1 VTGVLSR
8 RAKLL
13 YGSGDIGF
21 SLTSTIIGAYFA
33 IFLTDVVGLSPGR
46 AAAAIFIGGSWD
58 YINDPIVGYLSDRTR
73 SRWGRR
79 RPFLLFGAL
88 PFALAFVMLWWR
100 PPFEDALALTAYY
113 AAAYVLFDAAA
124 TVAYMPYFALTPEL
138 TSDYDERTSL
148 TSYRMFFSIL
158 GSLIAFTVPL
168 VLIGSFEP
176 ASASRVLLVGAV
188 FGLISALPLLL
199 VFFGT
204 REREVYQ
211 RQERPGLLQ
220 ALRTAVRN
228 RAFVYGLLIFL
239 TTWISVVILQDT
251 LLFYIKHVVQ
261 REGDSELIMATVFVV
276 AMVALPG
283 WNWVAQRWSK
293 RRAYVGGIAFWA
305 VVQVAL
311 IALGPST
318 GLGIILGLCVLAG
331 IGVSAAHVLPWA
343 MIPDAVEWGEYQTGE
358 RHEGTLYSLVTLCRK
373 VATSIAIPGTLLL
386 LEITGYDGLAPR
398 QPPSALMGIRLV
410 IGPLPAVL
418 LGLGIVFALRYPLT
432 RERYAQMV
440 SAIEERRAPRD
451 VCEEGLSHDGDC

>member
-1 VTGVLSR
+1 MTAVLSR
-8 RAKLL
+8 RTKLL
-13 YGSGDIGF
+13 YGSGDVGF

-46 AAAAIFIGGSWD
+46 AAAAIFIGSSWD

-88 PFALAFVMLWWR
+88 PFAIAFVMLWWR
-100 PPFEDALALTAYY
+100 PPYASASALTAYY
-113 AAAYVLFDAAA
+113 AVAYVLFDAAA

-158 GSLIAFTVPL
+158 GSLVAFTVPL
-168 VLIGSFEP
+168 FLIPSFEP
-176 ASASRVLLVGAV
+176 ASAPRVLLMGLI
-188 FGLISALPLLL
+188 FGLVSALPLLL

-204 REREVYQ
+204 RERKAYQ
-211 RQERPGLLQ
+211 RQERPGLLP
-220 ALRTAVRN
+220 ALRAAVKN
-228 RAFVYGLLIFL
+228 KAFVYGLLIFL
-239 TTWISVVILQDT
+239 MTWISVVILQDT

-293 RRAYVGGIAFWA
+293 RSAYVGGIAFWA
-305 VVQVAL
+305 VVQIAL
-311 IALGPST
+311 ITLGPST
-318 GLGIILGLCVLAG
+318 GLGVILGLCVLAG
-331 IGVSAAHVLPWA
+331 IGVAAAHVLPWA

-373 VATSIAIPGTLLL
+373 VATSLAIPATLLL

-398 QPPSALMGIRLV
+398 QPAGALMGIRLV
-410 IGPLPAVL
+410 IGPLPAAL

-432 RERYAQMV
+432 RERHAQMV
-440 SAIEERRAPRD
+440 RAIEARRTSDPD
-451 VCEEGLSHDGDC
+451 KKEGSCDDGC